1 MKTINLS
8 LKDKSYKILI
18 KKNIF
23 SNIASYHKKKYRNSK
38 AIIITDKNVA
48 ELYLKKF
55 LGFFNKNDIVT
66 KVFKIDP
73 GEKSKDLLTVRAVA
87 EKLLKASISRNDIIY
102 ALGGGVVGDF
112 SGFLASI
119 ILRGISFVQVPTT
132 LLSQVDS
139 SVGGKTGVNTRTGKN
154 LIGSFY
160 QPIAVFID
168 PNTLKSLSQK
178 EFLAG
183 YSEVLKYS
191 MINDKKFF
199 LWLDLNYK
207 NIIAKN
213 SKVMIEIIEKCCK
226 KKALIVKKDE
236 KERNHRML
244 LNLGHTFAHAIEKEL
259 NFQVK
264 HGEAVSV
271 GLLMAIKLS
280 VLMNKTSLKNYHLI
294 KAHLKKLKLPTCLL
308 DLNSKKKWNSKNII
322 KNMKNDKKKNNNNI
336 KFILLK
342 DIGKAYIED
351 NVCYDYINLAIM
363 ESKSD

>member
-23 SNIASYHKKKYRNSK
+23 SNIALIIRKHRNSK

-48 ELYLKKF
+48 KLYLKKF
-55 LGFFNKNDIVT
+55 LGFFNKNDIIT
-66 KVFKIDP
+66 IVFKIDP
-73 GEKSKDLLTVRAVA
+73 GEKSKDLLTIRTVA

-119 ILRGISFVQVPTT
+119 ILRGISFIQVPTT

-139 SVGGKTGVNTRTGKN
+139 SVGGKTGVNTQTGKN

-178 EFLAG
+178 EYLAG

-207 NIIAKN
+207 NIISKN
-213 SKVMIEIIEKCCK
+213 SK
-226 KKALIVKKDE
+226 
-236 KERNHRML
+236 NH
-244 LNLGHTFAHAIEKEL
+244 
-259 NFQVK
+259 
-264 HGEAVSV
+264 
-271 GLLMAIKLS
+271 
-280 VLMNKTSLKNYHLI
+280 
-294 KAHLKKLKLPTCLL
+294 
-308 DLNSKKKWNSKNII
+308 D
-322 KNMKNDKKKNNNNI
+322 
-336 KFILLK
+336 
-342 DIGKAYIED
+342 
-351 NVCYDYINLAIM
+351 
-363 ESKSD
+363 